1 MAHQNF
7 GRSVNQLSQP
17 GGIENVHHITT
28 APPPGFSD
36 FPTALMDAMQW
47 QRYNSGQSQANQTDG
62 P

>member
-1 MAHQNF
+1 MAHQDY

-17 GGIENVHHITT
+17 GGIDYAHHITT
-28 APPPGFSD
+28 APTPRI
-36 FPTALMDAMQW
+36 FPRALMDAMQW

>member
-1 MAHQNF
+1 MAHQDF

-17 GGIENVHHITT
+17 GGIDYAHNIT
-28 APPPGFSD
+28 APLPPI
-36 FPTALMDAMQW
+36 FPPVRMDAMQW